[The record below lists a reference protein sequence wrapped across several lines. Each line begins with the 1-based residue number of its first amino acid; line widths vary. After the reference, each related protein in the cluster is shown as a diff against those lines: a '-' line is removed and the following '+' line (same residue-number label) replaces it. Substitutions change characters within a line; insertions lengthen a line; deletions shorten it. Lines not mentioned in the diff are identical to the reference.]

1 MSSVTRRKRV
11 PVNKINAESLD
22 KGVQR
27 VNG

>member
-1 MSSVTRRKRV
+1 MSSVTGHKRV

-22 KGVQR
+22 KAVQR